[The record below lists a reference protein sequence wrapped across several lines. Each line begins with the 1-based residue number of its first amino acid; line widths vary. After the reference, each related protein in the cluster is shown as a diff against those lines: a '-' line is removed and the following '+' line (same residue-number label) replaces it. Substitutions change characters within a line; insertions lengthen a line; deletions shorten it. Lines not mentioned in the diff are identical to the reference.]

1 MKKEQD
7 ERATT
12 ELEKQAQ
19 PQKKDMTHTTTVEFS
34 RKTFIGEIS
43 VKHSGYLEIVDGEVG
58 HKVVQI
64 GESVT
69 VIGRGPECD
78 VQLAVD
84 NVSRMHARIKYRDE
98 EYYLEDLDSTNGTYV
113 NSIRVVGCVLRN
125 NDLIEIGG
133 VKIIFTE
140 EKRLKQYDDVQT

>member
-1 MKKEQD
+1 MTKGP
-7 ERATT
+7 
-12 ELEKQAQ
+12 Q
-19 PQKKDMTHTTTVEFS
+19 PNQKSRLNPKKKDVTHTTTVEFS

-43 VKHSGYLEIVDGEVG
+43 VKHSGYLEIVNGGAG

-64 GESVT
+64 GEGVT
-69 VIGRGPECD
+69 VIGRGQECD
-78 VQLAVD
+78 VQLAVE

-140 EKRLKQYDDVQT
+140 EKRLRQYDDV

>member
-1 MKKEQD
+1 MKNEQD

-12 ELEKQAQ
+12 KSQEQEET
-19 PQKKDMTHTTTVEFS
+19 QKKDVTHTTTVEFS
-34 RKTFIGEIS
+34 RKTFVGEIS
-43 VKHSGYLEIVDGEVG
+43 VKHSGYLEIINGGVG

-64 GESVT
+64 GEGVT
-69 VIGRGPECD
+69 VIGRSPECD
-78 VQLAVD
+78 VQLAVE
-84 NVSRMHARIKYRDE
+84 NVSRMHARIRYGDE

-140 EKRLKQYDDVQT
+140 EKRLRKYDDFQT

>member
-1 MKKEQD
+1 MKNEQD
-7 ERATT
+7 ERAIP
-12 ELEKQAQ
+12 KSQAQ
-19 PQKKDMTHTTTVEFS
+19 EETQKKDVTHTTTVEFS
-34 RKTFIGEIS
+34 RKTFVGEIS
-43 VKHSGYLEIVDGEVG
+43 VKHSGYLEIINGGVG

-64 GESVT
+64 GEGVT
-69 VIGRGPECD
+69 IIGRSPECD
-78 VQLAVD
+78 VQLAVE
-84 NVSRMHARIKYRDE
+84 NVSRMHARIRYRDE

-140 EKRLKQYDDVQT
+140 EKRLRQYDDLQT

>member
-7 ERATT
+7 EKVTT
-12 ELEKQAQ
+12 ELQEQDQ
-19 PQKKDMTHTTTVEFS
+19 PPKKDVTHTTTVEFS
-34 RKTFIGEIS
+34 RKTFVGEIS
-43 VKHSGYLEIVDGEVG
+43 VKHSGYLEIVNGGIG

-64 GESVT
+64 GEGVT
-69 VIGRGPECD
+69 VIGRSPECD
-78 VQLAVD
+78 VQLAVE

-140 EKRLKQYDDVQT
+140 EKRLRQYDDFQT